1 MFCPKCGAQ
10 NPDDGAF
17 CQKCGASLKG
27 GAKGGEI
34 RATDV
39 ESGPKASFADVMKS
53 LSIETWLTYGAITA
67 LIVGFLVGILTAT
80 ESFKAAGFFDGL
92 WKGILAAGI
101 LLGFSGIIF
110 ALKKK

>member
-10 NPDDGAF
+10 NPDDGTF

-27 GAKGGEI
+27 GAQ
-34 RATDV
+34 TSDV
-39 ESGPKASFADVMKS
+39 ESGARTVGFTDAVKA
-53 LSIETWLTYGAITA
+53 LPIQTWLVYGAIAA
-67 LIVGFLVGILTAT
+67 LVAGFLVGILTAT

-101 LLGFSGIIF
+101 LVGFSGIVV
-110 ALKKK
+110 ALRKK